1 MELDVALTL
10 ARATR
15 ESVLTTIRRD
25 GRPQLSNVLHAVRD
39 DGVIRVSTTATRAKF
54 HNLRREP
61 WAAVHVNGDTFF
73 SYAVIE
79 GTAEVSPVA
88 EAPDDAT
95 VDELVELYRSM
106 AGEHEDWAAYRIAM
120 VAEQRAVVRIA
131 PVRAYG
137 MARLPRASGT

>member
-79 GTAEVSPVA
+79 GEAEVSPVA

-106 AGEHEDWAAYRIAM
+106 VGEHEDWTAYRVAM
-120 VAEQRAVVRIA
+120 VAEQRAVVRIT